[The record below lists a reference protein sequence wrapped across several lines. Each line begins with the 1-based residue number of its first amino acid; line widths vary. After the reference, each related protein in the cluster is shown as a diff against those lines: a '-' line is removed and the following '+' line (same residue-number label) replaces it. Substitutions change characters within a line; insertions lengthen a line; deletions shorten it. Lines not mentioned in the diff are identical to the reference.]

1 MLGVRVLPGSPT
13 AQNNRTISWK
23 SCTIAGMTDS
33 RDLPEFDPLAVEN
46 VGVTLAVELLEQP
59 LQPMPPP
66 EPFAGAGVYALYYA
80 GNHPAYDGLTALD
93 GGRFKYP
100 VYIGKASGESSK
112 QGFNSSSAAK
122 KRKLYERIAQHAKSI
137 DEVNNLDVADFR
149 CRFLVLNDAYIALAE
164 SVLIRLFRPAWN
176 GMSFGS
182 KVVGKNRMGGNVG
195 LWDALHPGRGG
206 RPAGTQRAKEA
217 ADVIAKRVAELGEEI
232 SDPAVQRMYERIM
245 KFV

>member
-1 MLGVRVLPGSPT
+1 
-13 AQNNRTISWK
+13 
-23 SCTIAGMTDS
+23 MTDS
-33 RDLPEFDPLAVEN
+33 RDVPEFDPLAVEN

-59 LQPMPPP
+59 LERMPPP
-66 EPFAGAGVYALYYA
+66 DPFAGAGVYALYYS
-80 GNHPAYDGLTALD
+80 GDHPAYAGLTGID
-93 GGRFKYP
+93 GGRNKYP
-100 VYIGKASGESSK
+100 VYIGKAAGESSK
-112 QGFNSSSAAK
+112 QGFNSSSATK

-137 DEVNNLDVADFR
+137 DEVNNLELDHFR

-182 KVVGKNRMGGNVG
+182 KVVGRNRMGGNVG

-206 RPAGTQRAKEA
+206 RPAGTERAQEA
-217 ADVIAKRVAELGEEI
+217 ADVIAKRVDELGDEI
-232 SDPAVQRMYERIM
+232 ADPGVRRMYERIM

>member
-1 MLGVRVLPGSPT
+1 MD
-13 AQNNRTISWK
+13 
-23 SCTIAGMTDS
+23 DS
-33 RDLPEFDPLAVEN
+33 VEVAEFDPLAVEN

-59 LQPMPPP
+59 LKAMPPP
-66 EPFAGAGVYALYYA
+66 EPFAGAGVYALYYS
-80 GNHPAYDGLTALD
+80 GDHPAYAGLTGID
-93 GGRFKYP
+93 GGRNKYP
-100 VYIGKASGESSK
+100 VYIGKAAGESSK
-112 QGFNSSSAAK
+112 QGFNSSGAAK

-137 DEVNNLDVADFR
+137 EEVNNLELDDFR

-206 RPAGTQRAKEA
+206 RPAGTKRAEEA
-217 ADVIAKRVAELGEEI
+217 AGVIAKRVAELGEEI